1 MNAVLSKSRRTWMT
15 LLSLVICLIHILPF
29 YVLLTTTFKADDDLS
44 SKWIFPGYLYL
55 DNFTN
60 AWREANLASAFKS
73 NLIVTVCAVFLI
85 VVVGSIAAYPLSR
98 RQTRWNQFIY
108 ALFVSALIVPAL
120 TILVPLYKFMVDIGG
135 MNRYWGI
142 ILLHV
147 TFNLPTTIFLYTG
160 FISTIPRELDEAA
173 MIDGASRFSLFY
185 RILLPL
191 LKPIT
196 ATVIILSGVAV
207 WNDYTFSVFFLQHV
221 ETRTITVAL
230 ASFFSQFSSN
240 IGWVAAGSLLAA
252 LPMVVVYLFLQRY
265 FIEGLA
271 SGAVKG

>member
-1 MNAVLSKSRRTWMT
+1 MNYAMSKKRRFWMT
-15 LLSLVICLIHILPF
+15 TISLLICIIHILPF
-29 YVLLTTTFKADDDLS
+29 YILLTTTFKAADDLS

-55 DNFTN
+55 ENFAN
-60 AWREANLASAFKS
+60 AWREANLASAFRS
-73 NLIVTVCAVFLI
+73 NLIVTVFSVFLI
-85 VVVGSIAAYPLSR
+85 IAVGSIAAYPLSR
-98 RQTRWNQFIY
+98 HQTRWNKFIY
-108 ALFVSALIVPAL
+108 TVFVSALIVPAL

-135 MNRYWGI
+135 MNEYWGI

-147 TFNLPTTIFLYTG
+147 TFNLPMTIFLYTG

-173 MIDGASRFSLFY
+173 MIDGAGRFSLFY

-207 WNDYTFSVFFLQHV
+207 WNDYTFSVFFLQRV

-252 LPMVVVYLFLQRY
+252 LPVIVVYLLLQRY